1 MSDTLTIRPA
11 ADDADVRHAADVIA
25 RSFDHLGA
33 NRYLIPDSRQ
43 RLPIMREYFGILV
56 EHAARGAGEV
66 LLTDGAVAVWFD
78 RTTEPA
84 EPDRYEQ
91 RLTEITGEHLAR
103 FHELDK
109 LLESHHPAEP
119 HWHLALLAVEPA
131 RWGQGLGSALMNH
144 THTRLDQHGTA
155 AFLEAS
161 SPDSQRVYRR
171 HGYTDMTPSAIR
183 LGDGTPFY
191 RMWRQP
197 HTTR

>member
-1 MSDTLTIRPA
+1 MTGTPAIRPA
-11 ADDADVRHAADVIA
+11 GDDADVRHVADVVA

-33 NRYLIPDSRQ
+33 NQYLIPDSRQ

-84 EPDRYEQ
+84 EPQGYGQ
-91 RLTEITGEHLAR
+91 RLADAAGEHLER

-109 LLESHHPAEP
+109 LLEFHHPTDP
-119 HWHLALLAVEPA
+119 HWHLAFLAVEPG

-144 THTRLDQHGTA
+144 THARLDQHGA
-155 AFLEAS
+155 AAYLEAS
-161 SPDSQRVYRR
+161 NPDGQRLYRR
-171 HGYTDMTPSAIR
+171 HGYTDMTPPAIH
-183 LGDGTPFY
+183 LSDGTPFY
-191 RMWRQP
+191 RMWRP
-197 HTTR
+197 APPR